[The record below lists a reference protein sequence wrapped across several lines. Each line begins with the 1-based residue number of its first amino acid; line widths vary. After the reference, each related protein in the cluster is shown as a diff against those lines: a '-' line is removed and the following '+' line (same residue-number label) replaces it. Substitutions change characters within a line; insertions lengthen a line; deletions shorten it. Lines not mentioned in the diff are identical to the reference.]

1 MKVTLDLS
9 KLLEERK
16 LTQAE
21 AERLRALAAHD
32 TGSLA
37 INVLV
42 GFGVIAVSPLVARTG
57 GSLRCRKSSAIEG
70 AADET

>member
-1 MKVTLDLS
+1 MKITLNLS
-9 KLLEERK
+9 KLLEEGK
-16 LTQAE
+16 LTPAE

-42 GFGVIAVSPLVARTG
+42 GFGVIAVSA
-57 GSLRCRKSSAIEG
+57 G
-70 AADET
+70 AARWSRSL

>member
-9 KLLEERK
+9 KLLEEGK
-16 LTQAE
+16 LSPAE

-37 INVLV
+37 INILV
-42 GFGVIAVSPLVARTG
+42 GFGVVAV
-57 GSLRCRKSSAIEG
+57 
-70 AADET
+70 ADAGYWCSRNKRDRL